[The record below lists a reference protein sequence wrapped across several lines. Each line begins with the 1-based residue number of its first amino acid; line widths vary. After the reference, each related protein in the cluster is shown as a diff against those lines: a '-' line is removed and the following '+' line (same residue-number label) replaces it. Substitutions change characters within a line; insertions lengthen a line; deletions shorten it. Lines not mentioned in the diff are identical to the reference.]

1 MWQFFGACLVSASR
15 LTYSIKVDD
24 IYVDLAGETALPL
37 IFYNGAD
44 DVGQTM
50 LRRSGL

>member
-1 MWQFFGACLVSASR
+1 MLQFFGNCLVSAQG
-15 LTYSIKVDD
+15 LYALKVDD
-24 IYVDLAGETALPL
+24 IYVDLAGEITLPF

-50 LRRSGL
+50 LRRPGL